1 MMTDE
6 KYSLLLM
13 RDDCRVRRLRVS
25 PLALRL
31 LTISL
36 VLLPLLAAFG
46 VWAGFSFWQANRA
59 LVGQNQSLDREL
71 KEARVELER
80 LSNLESL
87 LRGSDPEELR
97 ALLGSAAL
105 ASPPAPAPAPAKSGD
120 ANGAG
125 DGVVAAPGQTSA
137 QTSTQISGQIPG
149 QTPGQ
154 PGGGTA
160 DAASALSAPPVSP
173 ASPNGA
179 DARVPDAASQ
189 AVAAAVADTPGEA
202 REALSTGEARV
213 DNLAVRHGSGKRLR
227 ISFDLTN
234 PDPKKQLTGQA
245 VLSVQAADGRTLPLK
260 VDPDTTR
267 FQISRFKKI
276 VTSAP
281 LPEGVAPVD
290 VQTLV
295 VELEAEGRIIYREQY
310 PVPAP
315 EK

>member
-59 LVGQNQSLDREL
+59 LVNQNQTLDREL

-87 LRGSDPEELR
+87 LRSSDPEELR

-105 ASPPAPAPAPAKSGD
+105 ASPPAPAPARPGD

-125 DGVVAAPGQTSA
+125 DGVVSAPGQS
-137 QTSTQISGQIPG
+137 P
-149 QTPGQ
+149 
-154 PGGGTA
+154 A
-160 DAASALSAPPVSP
+160 DAAGGTPAQSALTSAPT
-173 ASPNGA
+173 GA
-179 DARVPDAASQ
+179 PTGPEARVPDAASQ

-213 DNLAVRHGSGKRLR
+213 DNVVVRHGSGKRLR
-227 ISFDLTN
+227 INFDLTN

-245 VLSVQAADGRTLPLK
+245 VLSVVTANGRILPLK
-260 VDPDTTR
+260 AEPDTTR

-281 LPEGVAPVD
+281 LPEGVAAAD
-290 VQTLV
+290 VQTMV
-295 VELEAEGRIIYREQY
+295 VELETEGRVIYREQY
-310 PVPAP
+310 SVPAP

>member
-25 PLALRL
+25 PLSLRL

-87 LRGSDPEELR
+87 LRSSDPEELR

-105 ASPPAPAPAPAKSGD
+105 ASPPVPAPDQAPAKPGD

-137 QTSTQISGQIPG
+137 QISGQ
-149 QTPGQ
+149 TSSQ
-154 PGGGTA
+154 PGGATA
-160 DAASALSAPPVSP
+160 DAASAPPTP
-173 ASPNGA
+173 LNGT

-260 VDPDTTR
+260 VEPDTTR
-267 FQISRFKKI
+267 FQISRYKKI

-281 LPEGVAPVD
+281 LPEGLAPAD
-290 VQTLV
+290 AQTLT

>member
-31 LTISL
+31 LTVSL

-46 VWAGFSFWQANRA
+46 VWAGFSFWQANRT
-59 LVGQNQSLDREL
+59 LVNQNQALDRDL

-87 LRGSDPEELR
+87 LRSSDPEELR

-105 ASPPAPAPAPAKSGD
+105 ASPPAPAPAKPGD

-125 DGVVAAPGQTSA
+125 DGVVTAPGQIHAPAGA
-137 QTSTQISGQIPG
+137 QAGE
-149 QTPGQ
+149 QTPLPSDDPTQAG
-154 PGGGTA
+154 
-160 DAASALSAPPVSP
+160 V
-173 ASPNGA
+173 

-213 DNLAVRHGSGKRLR
+213 DNVTVRHGSGKRLR
-227 ISFDLTN
+227 INFDLTN
-234 PDPKKQLTGQA
+234 PDPKKQLGGQA
-245 VLSVQAADGRTLPLK
+245 LFSVVAADGRIQPLK
-260 VDPDTTR
+260 VEPDTNR

-281 LPEGVAPVD
+281 LPDGLAPAD

>member
-105 ASPPAPAPAPAKSGD
+105 ASPPAPAPTPAKSGD
-120 ANGAG
+120 TNGAG

-137 QTSTQISGQIPG
+137 QTSPQIS
-149 QTPGQ
+149 GQ

-160 DAASALSAPPVSP
+160 DAAPAQPASP
-173 ASPNGA
+173 ASPVSPNGA

-245 VLSVQAADGRTLPLK
+245 MLSVQAADGRTLPLK
-260 VDPDTTR
+260 VEPDTTR

-281 LPEGVAPVD
+281 LPEGVAPTD

>member
-59 LVGQNQSLDREL
+59 LVSQNQSLDREL

-87 LRGSDPEELR
+87 LRNSDPEELR

-105 ASPPAPAPAPAKSGD
+105 ASPPAPSPAAPGD

-125 DGVVAAPGQTSA
+125 DGVVAGTGQA
-137 QTSTQISGQIPG
+137 NGL
-149 QTPGQ
+149 TPGQ
-154 PGGGTA
+154 AA
-160 DAASALSAPPVSP
+160 DQATGQASAEA
-173 ASPNGA
+173 AGANGT

-189 AVAAAVADTPGEA
+189 AVAAAVADSPGEA

-213 DNLAVRHGSGKRLR
+213 DNVTVRHGSGKRLR
-227 ISFDLTN
+227 INFDLTN

-245 VLSVQAADGRTLPLK
+245 VLSVLAADGRILPLK
-260 VDPDTTR
+260 VDPDTIR
-267 FQISRFKKI
+267 FQISRFKKM
-276 VTSAP
+276 VTTAP
-281 LPEGVAPVD
+281 LPEGMAPAD

>member
-31 LTISL
+31 LTVSL

-59 LVGQNQSLDREL
+59 LVSQNQSLDRDL

-87 LRGSDPEELR
+87 LRSSDPEELR

-105 ASPPAPAPAPAKSGD
+105 ASPPAPAPAKQGD

-125 DGVVAAPGQTSA
+125 DGVVPA
-137 QTSTQISGQIPG
+137 
-149 QTPGQ
+149 TPV
-154 PGGGTA
+154 PGGAQGGAQVAAQSPPAGA
-160 DAASALSAPPVSP
+160 DAPLA
-173 ASPNGA
+173 GA

-213 DNLAVRHGSGKRLR
+213 DNVAVRHGSGKRLR
-227 ISFDLTN
+227 INFDLTN
-234 PDPKKQLTGQA
+234 PDPKKQLGGQA
-245 VLSVQAADGRTLPLK
+245 LLSVMAADGRILPLK
-260 VDPDTTR
+260 VEPDTNR

-281 LPEGVAPVD
+281 LPDGLAPAD

>member
-25 PLALRL
+25 PLALRM

-46 VWAGFSFWQANRA
+46 VWAGISFWQANRA
-59 LVGQNQSLDREL
+59 LVSQNQSLDREL

-80 LSNLESL
+80 LSNLEAL
-87 LRGSDPEELR
+87 LRNSDPEELR

-105 ASPPAPAPAPAKSGD
+105 ASPPAPAPAAPGD

-125 DGVVAAPGQTSA
+125 DGVVAVTGQA
-137 QTSTQISGQIPG
+137 NGQAVG
-149 QTPGQ
+149 QTP
-154 PGGGTA
+154 A
-160 DAASALSAPPVSP
+160 DASTAS
-173 ASPNGA
+173 GA

-189 AVAAAVADTPGEA
+189 AVAAAVADSPGEA
-202 REALSTGEARV
+202 REPLSTGEARV
-213 DNLAVRHGSGKRLR
+213 DNVTVRHGSGKRLR
-227 ISFDLTN
+227 INFDLTN

-245 VLSVQAADGRTLPLK
+245 VLSVQAANGRILPLK
-260 VDPDTTR
+260 AEPDSIR
-267 FQISRFKKI
+267 FQISRFKKM
-276 VTSAP
+276 VTSVP
-281 LPEGVAPVD
+281 LPEGVAPTD

-295 VELEAEGRIIYREQY
+295 VELEAEGRIIYREQF

>member
-46 VWAGFSFWQANRA
+46 VWAGISFWQANRA
-59 LVGQNQSLDREL
+59 LVSQNQSLDREL

-80 LSNLESL
+80 LSNLEAL
-87 LRGSDPEELR
+87 LRNSDPEELR

-105 ASPPAPAPAPAKSGD
+105 ASPPAPAPAAPGD

-125 DGVVAAPGQTSA
+125 DGVVAVTGQA
-137 QTSTQISGQIPG
+137 NGQAVG

-154 PGGGTA
+154 ASGQTPA
-160 DAASALSAPPVSP
+160 DASTAS
-173 ASPNGA
+173 GT

-189 AVAAAVADTPGEA
+189 AVAAAVADSPGEA
-202 REALSTGEARV
+202 REPLSTGEARV
-213 DNLAVRHGSGKRLR
+213 DNVTVRHASGKRLR
-227 ISFDLTN
+227 INFDLTN

-245 VLSVQAADGRTLPLK
+245 VLSVQAANGRILPLK
-260 VDPDTTR
+260 AEPDSIR
-267 FQISRFKKI
+267 FQISRFKKM
-276 VTSAP
+276 VTSVP
-281 LPEGVAPVD
+281 LPEGLAPTD

-295 VELEAEGRIIYREQY
+295 VELEAEGRIIYREQF

>member
-13 RDDCRVRRLRVS
+13 RDDCRVRRLRVG

-31 LTISL
+31 LTVSL
-36 VLLPLLAAFG
+36 VLLPLLATFG

-59 LVGQNQSLDREL
+59 LMSQNQSLDREL

-97 ALLGSAAL
+97 SLLGSAAL
-105 ASPPAPAPAPAKSGD
+105 ASPPAPAPAAPGD

-125 DGVVAAPGQTSA
+125 DGVVAMPGQTNGLA
-137 QTSTQISGQIPG
+137 TGQTSTNASVS
-149 QTPGQ
+149 
-154 PGGGTA
+154 TA
-160 DAASALSAPPVSP
+160 
-173 ASPNGA
+173 NGA

-189 AVAAAVADTPGEA
+189 AVAAAVADSPGEA

-213 DNLAVRHGSGKRLR
+213 DNVAVRHGSGKRLR
-227 ISFDLTN
+227 INFDLTN

-245 VLSVQAADGRTLPLK
+245 VLSVQAADGHILPLK
-260 VDPDTTR
+260 VDPDTIR
-267 FQISRFKKI
+267 FQISRFKKM

-281 LPEGVAPVD
+281 LPDGMAAAD
-290 VQTLV
+290 VQSLV
-295 VELEAEGRIIYREQY
+295 VELESEGRIIYREQY

>member
-1 MMTDE
+1 MMTDD

-36 VLLPLLAAFG
+36 VLLPLLASFG

-59 LVGQNQSLDREL
+59 LVNQNQSLDREL

-87 LRGSDPEELR
+87 LRNSDPEELR

-105 ASPPAPAPAPAKSGD
+105 ASPPAPAPASPSD

-125 DGVVAAPGQTSA
+125 DGVVAGTGQTAS
-137 QTSTQISGQIPG
+137 
-149 QTPGQ
+149 Q
-154 PGGGTA
+154 PFAEATDANGT
-160 DAASALSAPPVSP
+160 
-173 ASPNGA
+173 

-189 AVAAAVADTPGEA
+189 AVAAAVADSPGEA

-213 DNLAVRHGSGKRLR
+213 DNVTVRHGSGKRLR
-227 ISFDLTN
+227 ISFDLIN

-245 VLSVQAADGRTLPLK
+245 VLSVQTTDGRILPLK
-260 VDPDTTR
+260 VDPDTIR
-267 FQISRFKKI
+267 FQISRFKKM

-281 LPEGVAPVD
+281 LPEGVAPAN

-295 VELEAEGRIIYREQY
+295 VELEAESRIIYREQF

>member
-1 MMTDE
+1 MESRRPMMTDE

-105 ASPPAPAPAPAKSGD
+105 ASPPAPAPTPAKSGD
-120 ANGAG
+120 TNGAG

-137 QTSTQISGQIPG
+137 QTSPQIS
-149 QTPGQ
+149 GQ

-160 DAASALSAPPVSP
+160 DAAPAQPASP
-173 ASPNGA
+173 ASPVSPNGA

-245 VLSVQAADGRTLPLK
+245 MLSVQAADGRTLPLK
-260 VDPDTTR
+260 VEPDTTR

-281 LPEGVAPVD
+281 LPEGVAPTD

>member
-25 PLALRL
+25 PLSLRL

-87 LRGSDPEELR
+87 LRSSDPEELR

-105 ASPPAPAPAPAKSGD
+105 ASPPVPAPDPAPAKPGD

-137 QTSTQISGQIPG
+137 QISGQ
-149 QTPGQ
+149 TSSQ
-154 PGGGTA
+154 PGGATA
-160 DAASALSAPPVSP
+160 DASP
-173 ASPNGA
+173 ASPAPLNGT

-260 VDPDTTR
+260 VEPDTTR
-267 FQISRFKKI
+267 FQISRYKKI

-281 LPEGVAPVD
+281 LPEGLAPAD
-290 VQTLV
+290 AQTLT

>member
-31 LTISL
+31 LTVSL
-36 VLLPLLAAFG
+36 VLLPLLATFG

-59 LVGQNQSLDREL
+59 LMSQNQSLDREL

-97 ALLGSAAL
+97 SLLGSAAL
-105 ASPPAPAPAPAKSGD
+105 ASPPAPAPATPGD

-125 DGVVAAPGQTSA
+125 DGVVAVPGQANGQAQGQTANQPSTSA
-137 QTSTQISGQIPG
+137 SGSL
-149 QTPGQ
+149 
-154 PGGGTA
+154 A
-160 DAASALSAPPVSP
+160 
-173 ASPNGA
+173 NGA

-189 AVAAAVADTPGEA
+189 AVAAAVADSPGEA

-213 DNLAVRHGSGKRLR
+213 DNVAVRHGSGKRLR
-227 ISFDLTN
+227 INFDLTN
-234 PDPKKQLTGQA
+234 PDPKKLLAGQA
-245 VLSVQAADGRTLPLK
+245 VLSVQAADGRILPLK
-260 VDPDTTR
+260 VDPDTIR
-267 FQISRFKKI
+267 FQISRFKKM

-281 LPEGVAPVD
+281 LPDGVAPAD
-290 VQTLV
+290 VQSLV
-295 VELEAEGRIIYREQY
+295 VELESEGRIIYREQY